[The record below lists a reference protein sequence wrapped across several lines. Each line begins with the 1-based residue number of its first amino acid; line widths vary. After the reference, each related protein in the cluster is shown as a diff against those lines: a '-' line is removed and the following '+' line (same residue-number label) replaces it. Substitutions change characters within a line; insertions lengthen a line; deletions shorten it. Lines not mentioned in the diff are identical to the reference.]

1 MLKISQV
8 GAARHSVTLRLE
20 GRVIGPWVGELRQVC
35 EPLLGDSR
43 TVELDLA
50 GVSYVDADGVAALAS
65 FKARGAEL
73 KNCSPFVG
81 QRMKTES

>member
-8 GAARHSVTLRLE
+8 GAANHSITLRLE
-20 GRVIGPWVGELRQVC
+20 GRVIGPWVGELRHVC
-35 EPLLGDSR
+35 EPLLGER
-43 TVELDLA
+43 CIVELDLA
-50 GVSYVDADGVAALAS
+50 GVSYVDADGVVALAS

-81 QRMKTES
+81 QQMKAEL